1 MKNPFVSHGLSGH
14 TIQTLQ
20 VHGVVPV
27 IASYTPKEPKTP
39 KERRAMRAE
48 ALVSFAVLCTIVF
61 ILLSTDNFLLFAGA
75 AVVNFLLMTYWK
87 NLAHVFFDFQLT
99 RLRLRLL
106 PLILTVAILG
116 LFVIGQ
122 LTLFNAGVIMA
133 MNAIPTFWALWIA
146 LRHPDI
152 VIQRREA
159 IRKFLALNNSAIK

>member
-27 IASYTPKEPKTP
+27 IASYMPKEPKTP

-48 ALVSFAVLCTIVF
+48 ALVTLTVLFTIGF
-61 ILLSTDNFLLFAGA
+61 ILFSTDNLLLFVGA
-75 AVVNFLLMTYWK
+75 AVVGVLPIVYWK

-106 PLILTVAILG
+106 PLALNLALLG
-116 LFVIGQ
+116 LFVLGQ
-122 LTLFNAGVIMA
+122 LTLFNTAILLA

-159 IRKFLALNNSAIK
+159 IRKFLALNNSAKK